1 MFSIS
6 ALKTLLTKPNVVKKL
21 NYKIREDVV
30 NGTLLKLRDFLQ
42 LLEVKEAGITSH
54 RAKEITLYIRNLIM
68 VQPQC
73 KLMIGWFKFILQ
85 VEYPEHKG
93 SLMSAIWFQK
103 VHGSHYLFLTM
114 AWSTGSVGVPTLDSR
129 TVYWKL

>member
-73 KLMIGWFKFILQ
+73 KLMIG
-85 VEYPEHKG
+85 
-93 SLMSAIWFQK
+93 
-103 VHGSHYLFLTM
+103 
-114 AWSTGSVGVPTLDSR
+114 
-129 TVYWKL
+129 